1 MTTFNAQS
9 QKRSFMTPLTKK
21 RLALFKANRRSLYSF
36 WIFMVLFVVSLF
48 SEVIA
53 NDKPLLIR
61 YQGEFYV
68 PIVSFYTERTFGGDL
83 EIRAEYRDS
92 YVQALIEREGWMIWP
107 PLRYSYNTIDYLE
120 EHPSPAPP
128 SLRHIFGTD
137 DQARD
142 ILARLIYGFRL
153 SVLFGLALTFFSS
166 VIGVFLGAVQGYWG
180 GRLDLYLQRFIEIWS
195 SLPIL
200 YILIILS
207 SIMTP
212 NAIWLLLILLM
223 FSWSNLVGVVRAECL
238 RVRNLDYVRAA
249 HALGVVKMTIL
260 RRHILPNALVA
271 TLTFL
276 PFVLNGAI
284 TTLTALDFLGF
295 GLPAGSP
302 SLGDLL
308 ATGKANLQAPWIG
321 LTAFIVLALML
332 SLLIFIGEG
341 VRDAFDPRKTL
352 QSETK

>member
-1 MTTFNAQS
+1 MTTFKAQS
-9 QKRSFMTPLTKK
+9 QKRSFMTPMTRR

-36 WIFMVLFVVSLF
+36 WIFTILFVVSLF

-61 YQGEFYV
+61 YQGEFYI
-68 PIVSFYTERTFGGDL
+68 PIVKFYTEKTFGGEL
-83 EIRAEYRDS
+83 EIRADYRDS
-92 YVQALIEREGWMIWP
+92 YVQGLIERDGWMIWP

-120 EHPSPAPP
+120 DHPSPAPP
-128 SLRHIFGTD
+128 SLSHLFGTD

-153 SVLFGLALTFFSS
+153 SVLFGIALTFFSS

-180 GRLDLYLQRFIEIWS
+180 GWLDLYLQRFIEIWS

-249 HALGVVKMTIL
+249 HALGVAKMTIL
-260 RRHILPNALVA
+260 GRHILPNALVA

>member
-1 MTTFNAQS
+1 MF
-9 QKRSFMTPLTKK
+9 
-21 RLALFKANRRSLYSF
+21 LFGL
-36 WIFMVLFVVSLF
+36 SLF

-53 NDKPLLIR
+53 NDKPLLISHK
-61 YQGEFYV
+61 GAFYV
-68 PIVSFYTERTFGGDL
+68 PIVNFYTEKTFGGDL
-83 EIRAEYRDS
+83 EIRADYRDS
-92 YVQALIEREGWMIWP
+92 YVQGLIEQDGWMIWP
-107 PLRYSYNTIDYLE
+107 ALRYSYNTIDYSA

-128 SLRHIFGTD
+128 SWSHLLGTD

-166 VIGVFLGAVQGYWG
+166 VIGVFLGAIQGYWG

-207 SIMTP
+207 SIITP

-249 HALGVVKMTIL
+249 QALGVVKMTIL
-260 RRHILPNALVA
+260 KRHIVPNALVA

-321 LTAFIVLALML
+321 LTAFIVLAMML

-352 QSETK
+352 KPETN